1 MIYDNVIEII
11 RIKKMRPNE
20 REQKLLKSYENT
32 VHLY

>member
-20 REQKLLKSYENT
+20 REQKFITKKL
-32 VHLY
+32 